1 MIGAPA
7 KAQIDVTNRD
17 GAVVAAL
24 EGDIDLH
31 VSGDVRERL
40 LALVN
45 ESPTVVVDLSGVTG
59 IDSSGVASLLEAFQR
74 ASKRGRTFILAAAGD
89 SVLRVLRM
97 ARLDTV
103 FKMSAAVEDAL
114 KAAGGKG

>member
-1 MIGAPA
+1 MPA
-7 KAQIDVTNRD
+7 NAKIEIAQRD
-17 GAVVAAL
+17 GVIVASI

-40 LALVN
+40 LTLVN
-45 ESPTVVVDLSGVTG
+45 DHPVVVVDLSKVSG

-74 ASKRGRTFILAAAGD
+74 ATKRARTLILAEAGAP
-89 SVLRVLRM
+89 VMRVLRM

-103 FKMSAAVEDAL
+103 FKPVPTVDDAL
-114 KAAGGKG
+114 KSLADRR

>member
-7 KAQIDVTNRD
+7 KAQIEIIHRD

-24 EGDIDLH
+24 EGDVDLH
-31 VSGDVRERL
+31 VSGDMRERL

-45 ESPTVVVDLSGVTG
+45 DNPAVVVDLSGVTG

-74 ASKRGRTFILAAAGD
+74 ASRRGRAFALAAAGD

-103 FKMSAAVEDAL
+103 FKLSVTVEDAL

>member
-1 MIGAPA
+1 MIGGPA
-7 KAQIDVTNRD
+7 KAQIDVAHRD
-17 GAVVAAL
+17 GAIVVVI

-45 ESPTVVVDLSGVTG
+45 DSPTLVIDLSKVTG

-74 ASKRGRTFILAAAGD
+74 ASKRARIMVLAAASD
-89 SVLRVLRM
+89 SVMRVLRM

-103 FKMSAAVEDAL
+103 FKLAGTVEEAL
-114 KAAGGKG
+114 KPLAGKR

>member
-1 MIGAPA
+1 MIGGPA
-7 KAQIDVTNRD
+7 KAQIDVTHRD
-17 GAVVAAL
+17 GAVVVAI

-45 ESPTVVVDLSGVTG
+45 ENQAVVVDMSLVSG

-74 ASKRGRTFILAAAGD
+74 AGKRARSLVLAAAGD
-89 SVLRVLRM
+89 SVMRVLRL

-103 FKMSAAVEDAL
+103 FKLAGTVEEAL
-114 KAAGGKG
+114 KPPAGKR

>member
-1 MIGAPA
+1 MIGGPA
-7 KAQIDVTNRD
+7 KAQIEVAHRGD
-17 GAVVAAL
+17 AVVVAL

-45 ESPTVVVDLSGVTG
+45 DSPTLVVDLSKVTG

-74 ASKRGRTFILAAAGD
+74 ASKRARSMVLAAAGD
-89 SVLRVLRM
+89 SVMRVLRM

-103 FKMSAAVEDAL
+103 FKLAGTVEEAL
-114 KAAGGKG
+114 KSSVGKR